1 MEDALIKTLIQNID
15 TTATIASGLRP
26 TFLPMAKTLRRLCG
40 STSDAGFDFTFQ
52 ISINSEIRNIHIE
65 TISDTSFFILS
76 LSLYD
81 DFIIQV

>member
-1 MEDALIKTLIQNID
+1 MKKNDKSNFYKYIESRKTD
-15 TTATIASGLRP
+15 HTI
-26 TFLPMAKTLRRLCG
+26 
-40 STSDAGFDFTFQ
+40 DAGFDFIFQ

-76 LSLYD
+76 LSLYY